1 MKPFNLEAAKSGA
14 PIVTRDGRE
23 ARFIAHV
30 PEANEVERIVALIG
44 KSLFWYSENGS
55 YLLDTESNRDLFMK
69 PQKRTI
75 WVHLYADGSAR
86 WHEEHSMLVPS
97 PQILIKSALI
107 KTFSIEIEE

>member
-1 MKPFNLEAAKSGA
+1 MKSFDLEAAKSGA

-23 ARFIAHV
+23 TKFVVHV
-30 PEANEVERIVALIG
+30 PEADTLQKVICLYEGNLRT
-44 KSLFWYSENGS
+44 YSESGQYYEHS
-55 YLLDTESNRDLFMK
+55 ESDWDLFMK
-69 PQKRTI
+69 PQKRTV

-97 PQILIKSALI
+97 SQILIKSALI